1 MSENPKCP
9 YCGEEM
15 EMRFRH
21 RPDGTIWKG
30 VVDPREIPYDA
41 VVTYVD
47 DNYHYYC
54 QNCKVNTPYRSTREE
69 AFAAAMK
76 RDRAKGKWILVLEG
90 LRSTTYR
97 CSHCGNY
104 FEEHSNTLNANC
116 GDKKFCPHCGAEMR
130 EEANDER

>member
-1 MSENPKCP
+1 MENPKCP

-30 VVDPREIPYDA
+30 IVDPREIPYDA

-54 QNCKVNTPYRSTREE
+54 RNCKVNTPYRSTPEE

-76 RDRAKGKWILVLEG
+76 RCRAKGEWVYEEENDDWVCSVCGHDAYTEG
-90 LRSTTYR
+90 DYR
-97 CSHCGNY
+97 QVRTN
-104 FEEHSNTLNANC
+104 
-116 GDKKFCPHCGAEMR
+116 FCPDCGADMR
-130 EEANDER
+130 KEVKR

>member
-1 MSENPKCP
+1 MSNNPKCP
-9 YCGEEM
+9 YCGGEM

-54 QNCKVNTPYRSTREE
+54 RNCKVNTPYRNTREE
-69 AFAAAMK
+69 AYAAAMK
-76 RDRAKGKWILVLEG
+76 RCRAKGEWKEYGDYNGMEYEVWYH
-90 LRSTTYR
+90 T
-97 CSHCGNY
+97 CSACGEVGIPTFN
-104 FEEHSNTLNANC
+104 FCPNC
-116 GDKKFCPHCGAEMR
+116 GADMR
-130 EEANDER
+130 KEVNDER